1 MKIVDLGH
9 DLFLIQFEKREDY
22 VKTVEGGPWVIADHY
37 FTIRKWSTNFRP
49 SVEKISKTMVW
60 VRFPELPIEYY
71 DREFLFMLGATIG
84 NPGRVDATRENAMR
98 GKFARL
104 CVEVD
109 FNKLLISRVKIGRF
123 HQRAEY

>member
-1 MKIVDLGH
+1 MIYFSSSLRKERTMLSRNGG
-9 DLFLIQFEKREDY
+9 
-22 VKTVEGGPWVIADHY
+22 EGGPWIIADHY

-123 HQRAEY
+123 HQRVEY

>member
-1 MKIVDLGH
+1 
-9 DLFLIQFEKREDY
+9 
-22 VKTVEGGPWVIADHY
+22 
-37 FTIRKWSTNFRP
+37 
-49 SVEKISKTMVW
+49 MVW

-123 HQRAEY
+123 HQRVEY